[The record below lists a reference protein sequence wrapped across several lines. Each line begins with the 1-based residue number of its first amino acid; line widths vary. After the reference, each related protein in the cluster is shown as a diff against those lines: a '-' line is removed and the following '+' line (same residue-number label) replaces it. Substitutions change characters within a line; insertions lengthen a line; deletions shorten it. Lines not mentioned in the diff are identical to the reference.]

1 MYFNPSK
8 TIAIMTEE
16 SEITDNVE
24 DQAKTEEEFK
34 EVPKKRKR
42 RKEGEMETGE
52 AKRPSFPPVN
62 ASTTLVAERSD

>member
-52 AKRPSFPPVN
+52 AKK
-62 ASTTLVAERSD
+62 T